1 MPINGTYFAWEDL
14 TVMLPTGPAIDL
26 TEIEHS
32 WDRELEHVY
41 GQGAAPRGVGRG
53 NLKLEG
59 KMTMK
64 REQYNLLLIYAKGA
78 GKSLPRLAPFTIT
91 CVYGN
96 EDQGTSTDQL
106 LRVRLKHGAKTMKQ
120 GDKTSEVSLDFLFED
135 LEENGVSIT
144 AGLNLL

>member
-1 MPINGTYFAWEDL
+1 MPINGTYYAWEDL

-26 TEIEHS
+26 TEIEYN

-53 NLKLEG
+53 NLKLDG

-64 REQYNLLLIYAKGA
+64 REQYNLLLAYAVAA
-78 GKSLPRLAPFTIT
+78 GKSLPKLAPFTIT
-91 CVYGN
+91 CAYAN
-96 EDQGTSTDQL
+96 EDQGLSTDQL
-106 LRVRLKHGAKTMKQ
+106 MRVRIKSGAKSAKQ

-144 AGLNLL
+144 SGLNLL

>member
-14 TVMLPTGPAIDL
+14 TVMLPIGPAIDL
-26 TEIEHS
+26 TEIEYN
-32 WDRELEHVY
+32 WDREMEHVY

-64 REQYNLLLIYAKGA
+64 REEYNRLLIYAAAA

-91 CVYGN
+91 CAYMNDDEGM
-96 EDQGTSTDQL
+96 STDQL
-106 LRVRLKHGAKTMKQ
+106 LRVRIKHGAKAMKQ
-120 GDKTSEVSLDFLFED
+120 GDKTSEVSLDILFED

-144 AGLNLL
+144 SGLNLL